1 MLYIYRVHQPYPNT
15 WIHSKIIYTVL
26 FFPDFSLSVTFLSVA
41 VMGDE
46 EVTAGVQSMVRL
58 KSPAPF
64 RPLVVLEFAVGA
76 KQPAIEWM
84 ISKLQGSE
92 ATGGAELEVSAVV
105 MTYKQV
111 T

>member
-1 MLYIYRVHQPYPNT
+1 M
-15 WIHSKIIYTVL
+15 
-26 FFPDFSLSVTFLSVA
+26 TFLSVA
-41 VMGDE
+41 VMSDE
-46 EVTAGVQSMVRL
+46 EVTAGIQSMVRQ
-58 KSPAPF
+58 SPAPF

-76 KQPAIEWM
+76 KQSAIEWM